1 MSNMM
6 HTISTEEDI
15 GEEMSRD
22 TLIQDMITT
31 RAERVFNRAEIETLP
46 INFTTK
52 EMCLLIQHFKNI
64 QGTDKA
70 NSHIRN
76 LLAAIIIHRK
86 YPEEVGK
93 MFEDI
98 DARKPKGYAARWTNE
113 SHMDNLE
120 REVLEQLEMEEVNG
134 EQGPPWVVPKVPADP
149 SKQRGRFADKL
160 QGGGRGL
167 ESSFESGPE

>member
-1 MSNMM
+1 MM
-6 HTISTEEDI
+6 HIISTGEDMD
-15 GEEMSRD
+15 EEMSRD
-22 TLIQDMITT
+22 TPIQDTITI
-31 RAERVFNRAEIETLP
+31 RAGQVFNRAKVETLP

-64 QGTDKA
+64 KGTEKA
-70 NSHIRN
+70 NNHIRN

-98 DARKPKGYAARWTNE
+98 DAWKPKGYAARWTNE
-113 SHMDNLE
+113 AHMDNLE
-120 REVLEQLEMEEVNG
+120 REVLEQLEVEEVNG

-149 SKQRGRFADKL
+149 SKQRDRFADKL
-160 QGGGRGL
+160 QGGGSGF
-167 ESSFESGPE
+167 ESSFESGLE